1 MIKKIFFGL
10 INLLSVLIILAAVII
25 LCVVIFTKQGEAPNI
40 LGYTALRITTGSM
53 EPAYPVDAMIV
64 VKQTDPSE
72 VKEGDVISFYSSDP
86 ALDGAVN
93 THRVVSA
100 EQTESGWTYQTKGD
114 ANNIV
119 DAYEV
124 ESQYLIG
131 KVVFVSLLLGKA
143 ARLVSNPLVF
153 VPVILIPLGVILIGN
168 MAGTISLAKKIA
180 KEEEEEAVKEAIREI
195 REKREQES
203 RENQEEDKS
212 KEQS

>member
-10 INLLSVLIILAAVII
+10 INFISVLIIVAAVMI

-53 EPAYPVDAMIV
+53 EPSYPVDTMIV
-64 VKQTDPSE
+64 VKQTDPSQIE
-72 VKEGDVISFYSSDP
+72 EGDVISFYSEDP

-100 EQTESGWTYQTKGD
+100 EKTEDGWRYTTKGD
-114 ANNIV
+114 ANNTV
-119 DAYEV
+119 DAYDV

-131 KVVFVSLLLGKA
+131 KVVFSSLILGKA

-153 VPVILIPLGVILIGN
+153 IPVILVPLGVILVGN
-168 MAGTISLAKKIA
+168 MVGTISLARKIA
-180 KEEEEEAVKEAIREI
+180 KEEEEQAVKEAIQEI
-195 REKREQES
+195 RAKREKEKQ
-203 RENQEEDKS
+203 ENQNEH
-212 KEQS
+212 Q